1 MPELNLKQIADKL
14 NAEFAGDTRK
24 LVFWYDDKAE
34 FADDI
39 ATLELSNAKV
49 YNLESDNQFYT
60 KYFLE
65 RLDRTTNYLIYAPFS
80 KPPVRDN
87 HLADTIKYSK
97 EFFADRA
104 SLLTVDLGIDEK
116 YKPVIQKYI
125 KFFGAKDRTQRFY
138 DLEIE
143 NFTRNT
149 IEIALLSALCK
160 TRTASFEEVVRVV
173 LTDDEMDDNK
183 FLAEFEKYDLLLA
196 FWRLCEEQFGYT
208 DVKPTLEKLVVT
220 LFVTYTERYM
230 DAELPK
236 SWNSFISYKS
246 GNIIAFLDNLMN
258 SLLYRNR
265 YNELSEYV
273 AAGLNATVALEA
285 IGPEALLRCDTF
297 ALIDRMIIHWIMERL
312 LVEDTGAK
320 LNGMTIPLVCQE
332 RNKMHFGEIF
342 KMQYKLLEHAY
353 YLIMEGSYNCPDDLT
368 EIVNQYRE
376 SDYLIDTHYRYFY
389 YCFDKLKDTTA
400 YERLQ
405 DLIENIYSNE
415 YLDKII
421 SKWNAV
427 LIHDESMTVLPLQR
441 NFYSRY
447 IYNRKERVVVIISD
461 AMRFETGRTLWTRL
475 QDDEKCTAKLGA
487 MLSMLPSYTRL
498 GMAALLP
505 HKALEM
511 TDDYRILVDGASCDD
526 LKQREAVLQRHN
538 ANSRCIQFDDIKS
551 MKRDAIRQVFT
562 GMDVVYIYHN
572 QIDARGDK
580 PNTENEVF
588 IACEEAVNEIHDL
601 IKQLT
606 DHVSATHYI
615 VTADHGFIYK
625 RDKLEESDK
634 IANVSEKGSFVN
646 RRFIVSEQALQGD
659 GIGSV
664 PMSRVLGNDDNKVV
678 SFPVS
683 SNVFKVA
690 GGGQNY
696 VHGGSSPQEMIVPV
710 LDIKTEKGHKG
721 TRTVQ
726 ITLISM
732 VQKISNLITTL
743 DFIQN
748 EPISDVVK
756 GSSYKIFFIS
766 EENEKISNENIYVA
780 DKKDVE
786 PQKRIFRLRF
796 NFKNKQY
803 DRSKRYYLVAYDE
816 KNDLEVLRH
825 DVLIDIAFANDF
837 GFNNV

>member
-1 MPELNLKQIADKL
+1 MPELNLKQITDKL
-14 NAEFAGDTRK
+14 NAEFTGGTRK
-24 LVFWYDDKAE
+24 LVFWYDEKAE
-34 FADDI
+34 FVDDVN
-39 ATLELSNAKV
+39 TLKLTNAKV
-49 YNLESDNQFYT
+49 YHLEPDNQFYT
-60 KYFLE
+60 KYFME
-65 RLDRTTNYLIYAPFS
+65 RTDRTTNYLIYAPFP

-104 SLLTVDLGIDEK
+104 SLLTLDLGIDEK

-143 NFTRNT
+143 NFTRDT
-149 IEIALLSALCK
+149 IEIALMSALCK

-173 LTDDEMDDNK
+173 LTDDGMENNK
-183 FLAEFEKYDLLLA
+183 ILADFEKYDLLQA

-208 DVKPTLEKLVVT
+208 DVNPTLEKLVVT

-236 SWNSFISYKS
+236 SWKSFASYKS

-258 SLLYRNR
+258 SMLYRDR

-273 AAGLNATVALEA
+273 AAGLNAAVALEA
-285 IGPEALLRCDTF
+285 FGTESLLRCDTF
-297 ALIDRMIIHWIMERL
+297 ALIDRMIINWIMERL
-312 LVEDTGAK
+312 LAEDTGAK
-320 LNGMTIPLVCQE
+320 LNGMTIQLICQE
-332 RNKMHFGEIF
+332 RSKMHFGEIY
-342 KMQYKLLEHAY
+342 KMQYQLLEHAY

-368 EIVNQYRE
+368 GLVNQYRE

-389 YCFDKLKDTTA
+389 YCFDKLKDTVA
-400 YERLQ
+400 FERLR
-405 DLIENIYSNE
+405 DLIENIYTHE
-415 YLDKII
+415 YLSKITT
-421 SKWNAV
+421 KWNAAF
-427 LIHDESMTVLPLQR
+427 IQEEAMTVLPLQR

-447 IYNRKERVVVIISD
+447 IRNRKERVVVIISD
-461 AMRFETGRTLWTRL
+461 AMRYETGLTLWGRL
-475 QDDEKCTAKLGA
+475 QDDEKCTAKLEA
-487 MLSMLPSYTRL
+487 MLSVLPSYTRL

-505 HKALEM
+505 HRNLEM
-511 TDDYRILVDGASCDD
+511 TDDYRILVDGATCED
-526 LKQREAVLQRHN
+526 LKQRESVLQGYN
-538 ANSRCIQFDDIKS
+538 PNSRCIQFDDIKS
-551 MKRDAIRQVFT
+551 MKRDAIRQVFA
-562 GMDVVYIYHN
+562 GMDIIYIYHN

-580 PNTENEVF
+580 PNSENEVF
-588 IACEEAVNEIHDL
+588 FACEEAVNEIHDL

-625 RDKLEESDK
+625 RDRLQESDK

-664 PMSRVLGNDDNKVV
+664 SMSRMLGNDDSKVV
-678 SFPVS
+678 SFPIS

-710 LDIKTEKGHKG
+710 LDIKTEKGHKD

-726 ITLISM
+726 ITLVSM

-756 GSSYKIFFIS
+756 GTSYKIFFITD
-766 EENEKISNENIYVA
+766 ENEKISNENIYVA
-780 DKKDVE
+780 DKKDIE

-796 NFKNKQY
+796 NFRNRQY
-803 DRSKRYYLVAYDE
+803 DKSKRYYLVAYDE
-816 KNDLEVLRH
+816 KNDVEVLRH
-825 DVLIDIAFANDF
+825 DVLMDIAFANDF
-837 GFNNV
+837 GFNV